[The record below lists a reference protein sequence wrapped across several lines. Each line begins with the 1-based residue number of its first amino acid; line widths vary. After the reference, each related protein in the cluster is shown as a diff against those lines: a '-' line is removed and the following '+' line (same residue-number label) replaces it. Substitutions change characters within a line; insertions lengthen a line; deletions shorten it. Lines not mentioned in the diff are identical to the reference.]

1 MVHLQPTASAIQPEA
16 TAPKSD
22 NAQKSNQH
30 LLLHFFDSQFY
41 EQYVTTAH
49 TGI

>member
-1 MVHLQPTASAIQPEA
+1 MVHLQATASAIQPEA